1 MRWLSAIMLALVM
14 SVLVTGPAWAADA
27 PKDKPKEGAGDKPKD
42 KGDKDKQAPAAVGT
56 IAKIADGV
64 LEVKPKKGDN
74 VKIKVDDKT
83 TVKIDGKAAKLA
95 DLKEGMNVV
104 VPAFQGDTAKEVIV
118 RTKDEHEGH
127 DHNKDGKHKG
137 DKGPNKPN

>member
-14 SVLVTGPAWAADA
+14 SVLATGPAWAADA

-42 KGDKDKQAPAAVGT
+42 KERQPPAAVGT

-64 LEVKPKKGDN
+64 IEVKPKKEGAN
-74 VKIKVDDKT
+74 IKIKVDDKT
-83 TVKIDGKAAKLA
+83 EIKIDDKAGKLA
-95 DLKEGMNVV
+95 DLKEGQRIV
-104 VPAFQGDTAKEVIV
+104 VPAFKGDVAPKILVS
-118 RTKDEHEGH
+118 TKDEHAGH
-127 DHNKDGKHKG
+127 DHDKDGKHKG